1 MTQARRWER
10 FLALGSHG
18 VLYALVL
25 LLIWGQEVL
34 PVTNEPT
41 LAHATRIFH
50 ALRMGDAGTAQWYT
64 LRPIWTEVGFYWLAH
79 WLQLV
84 FSNSHTLKILESAA
98 VIGIASGTALLLK
111 SNGRSPLLSVLAV
124 PLALGTLFQIGYL
137 PFLLGVPLVLVGLSL
152 AEVAANL
159 ENQRLARAARA
170 GALGLLCAAFWF
182 HAVLA
187 LIFGVLLGA
196 ALLMRKGSR
205 RERTVEIVL
214 VLGVMV
220 SGLAVS
226 VGADS
231 PLGSSDPLQ
240 PPALGQSLGEFALD
254 FMQWTTRGADHNVLI
269 AFGLAL
275 ISPFLVFER
284 RQDRL
289 ELSYRRPLVLL
300 ALTSVAYLSLSRN
313 FASPWQALGAGG
325 WMPLFAGLLAVVC
338 VPYRVRR
345 ARDALAA
352 IPAFVFAALHCMAL
366 YLPFR
371 QFADDAAGLD
381 RVAAAI
387 TRGSTVLPLSY
398 QEATDGPGRTPFGHF
413 LHEPYR
419 QLARWTAARASA
431 YQPYSLCGLPRY
443 PVSCRR
449 KLSKPDDTKPWLL
462 KESDLTDYRSVVVF
476 ADGNPAHRRATR
488 ERFARLSM
496 DVTLELGN
504 WQLWGITGR

>member
-1 MTQARRWER
+1 VTQARRWER
-10 FLALGSHG
+10 LAAFGSHG

-41 LAHATRIFH
+41 LAHATGVFH

-64 LRPIWTEVGFYWLAH
+64 LRPISLQGGFYWLAH

-84 FSNSHTLKILESAA
+84 FSNSHALKILESAA
-98 VIGIASGTALLLK
+98 VVGIVSASALLLK
-111 SNGRSPLLSVLAV
+111 ANGRSPLLSILAV
-124 PLALGTLFQIGYL
+124 PLALGTLFQMGCL

-152 AEVAANL
+152 AEIAASL
-159 ENQRLARAARA
+159 ENKRLARAARA
-170 GALGLLCAAFWF
+170 SALGLLCVTFWF

-196 ALLMRKGSR
+196 TLLIRKGSR
-205 RERTVEIVL
+205 AERTVEFVL
-214 VLGVMV
+214 VLVVAV
-220 SGLAVS
+220 SGFVLS
-226 VGADS
+226 IGAGD
-231 PLGSSDPLQ
+231 PLGSPDPLQ
-240 PPALGQSLGEFALD
+240 PSPLGKSLGTFGVD
-254 FMQWTTRGADHNVLI
+254 FMRWTTRGPDHNALI
-269 AFGLAL
+269 AFAMAL
-275 ISPFLVFER
+275 VSPFLVFER
-284 RQDRL
+284 GRDRIA
-289 ELSYRRPLVLL
+289 LSYRRPLVLL
-300 ALTSVAYLSLSRN
+300 ALTFVAYSTFSRHLG
-313 FASPWQALGAGG
+313 PRWQALEAGG
-325 WMPLFAGLLAVVC
+325 WMPLFVGLLAVVC

-352 IPAFVFAALHCMAL
+352 VPAFVFASLHCLAL

-371 QFADDAAGLD
+371 QFADDTAGMD
-381 RVAAAI
+381 RVAAVIAP
-387 TRGSTVLPLSY
+387 GSAVLPLSY
-398 QEATDGPGRTPFGHF
+398 QEAADGPARTAFGGF

-431 YQPYSLCGLPRY
+431 YQPYSLCGRPRY
-443 PVSCRR
+443 PVACQRT
-449 KLSKPDDTKPWLL
+449 LSKPNDTKPWLL
-462 KESDLTDYRSVVVF
+462 KESDLTDYRYIVVF

-488 ERFARLSM
+488 ERFARLSL